1 MNEIATVESLLNSLN
16 AYTKRFEIPNS
27 RENLLAIASSI
38 LTFQQK
44 QGNPVIAPQEI
55 ETLIQNTVDQFNGEL
70 LPDIPDIIDA
80 NTEALVTGVHQWVQ
94 TLESQVLNTLNAYVQ
109 NFLPDQAL
117 NLSDTLPDTILSII
131 PLVENAQ
138 LRKAEAESLIQR
150 VTSKF
155 NVQNALSQVIGND
168 VIAIAQ
174 QLAKLMQFGSLEE
187 QIKNTL
193 LNNQSLI
200 EQPLETITESLVN
213 KELSKILA
221 NNALQFN
228 IDLDS
233 QQMMVKQLTL
243 KLNVMQSS
251 SPSTKSAAAIAQQMD
266 AEVEALKSARQ
277 VNLKI
282 DDIFKPR

>member
-44 QGNPVIAPQEI
+44 QGNPANDPQEI
-55 ETLIQNTVDQFNGEL
+55 ETLIKNTVDQFNGEL

-80 NTEALVTGVHQWVQ
+80 NTETLVTGVHQWMQ

-131 PLVENAQ
+131 PLVENAP

-168 VIAIAQ
+168 AIAIAQ

-200 EQPLETITESLVN
+200 DQPLETITESLVN

-221 NNALQFN
+221 NNALQFD

>member
-16 AYTKRFEIPNS
+16 AYTKRFEIPQS

-44 QGNPVIAPQEI
+44 QGNLAIAPQEI
-55 ETLIQNTVDQFNGEL
+55 ETLIHNTVDQFNGEL

-80 NTEALVTGVHQWVQ
+80 NTETLVTGVHQWVQ

-138 LRKAEAESLIQR
+138 LRKVEAESLIQR

-168 VIAIAQ
+168 AISIAQ

-200 EQPLETITESLVN
+200 DQPLETITESLVN

-221 NNALQFN
+221 NDALQFD

-266 AEVEALKSARQ
+266 AEVAALNSARQ